1 VTKVIQR
8 LQSFAFTLALGSMA
22 IGAAGQENA
31 PTQDRSHKPA
41 EALYLQLRSVELDPQ
56 RVYHVRGVAIERA
69 SIHISLE
76 DGTLAFT
83 KDVEGKVTGAF
94 FEGDGEILLSPPNM
108 VERTSMALFTG
119 AAILEERF
127 SSGYFRFND
136 DTFDE
141 LKPSFRPAES
151 PEEFISE
158 WNQTAQNLAAIDALR
173 LLMTFSKTLPI
184 PDEDSR
190 ASEPLHQERMWHAR
204 LQGNTYGPF
213 DVYYDSDA
221 VEQVWAGQAKL
232 AEGGYFY
239 DMWTSFSLATSNRP
253 GDAMDSSAKVDAISI
268 PSYKIKSEIRLPAT
282 LNAEAWLKMDV
293 RKGGQRTALFEL
305 SRFLELKRVESNGK
319 PIEFIHNQAIEGTD
333 LAKRGND
340 LVAVVFPRILRAGE
354 QVELHFVYGGD
365 VLSEAGGGLLYVG
378 ARGTWFP
385 NRRLAMSSYDMEF
398 HYPAGWTLVATGK
411 RVKEGVPPDAASG
424 EQVSRWV
431 SERPLPFA
439 GFNLG
444 KYKSVAAR
452 AGETVV
458 EAYASS
464 GVEEIFPES
473 TTEISSPPVNL
484 PPGLRQHDQTVRIPA
499 PPPSPARNAQAVADV
514 SAQAITFFSRLYGPF
529 PYGSL
534 SLTQQ
539 PGAVNQ
545 GWPSLIFLSSFSFL
559 SEADRQRLRVTPG
572 SLRQG
577 SGIIAHETA
586 HQWWGDLVTWATYRD
601 QWISEALADYSA
613 LMFLESTD
621 PRKFRST
628 LDDYRKDLLEKN
640 RDGKLQ
646 MEAGPVTLGIR
657 LFSSKFPDGY
667 TTSSYERGAW
677 LLHMLRTMMRD
688 GESLSGIR
696 RRGSRPANDISDE
709 PFVRALRNARQ
720 KFEGKPISTAE
731 LLKVFEAELTPALW
745 HEGNKSLD
753 WFFEGW
759 IQGTSIPDLSL
770 ENVKYAPKG
779 GGVLVTGKILQKD
792 APKGLVTSVPI
803 YASLKGRNVLLG
815 RVFTEDEETPF
826 SLSAPLGTKKL
837 ALDPEATVLSRER

>member
-1 VTKVIQR
+1 
-8 LQSFAFTLALGSMA
+8 MA

-31 PTQDRSHKPA
+31 PNQDRSHKPA
-41 EALYLQLRSVELDPQ
+41 EALYLQLRSVGLDP
-56 RVYHVRGVAIERA
+56 RHVYHVRGVAIERA

-141 LKPSFRPAES
+141 LRPSFRPAEN
-151 PEEFISE
+151 PEGFISE
-158 WNQTAQNLAAIDALR
+158 WNQTAQNLAAVDALR
-173 LLMTFSKTLPI
+173 LLITFSKTLPVT
-184 PDEDSR
+184 DEDGR
-190 ASEPLHQERMWHAR
+190 AGEPLHQERMWHAR

-221 VEQVWAGQAKL
+221 VEQVWAGQANL
-232 AEGGYFY
+232 AEDGYFY
-239 DMWTSFSLATSNRP
+239 DMWTSFSLGPSDRGAN
-253 GDAMDSSAKVDAISI
+253 GIDSSSDPAIVDAISI

-282 LNAEAWLKMDV
+282 LNAEAWLEMDV

-305 SRFLELKRVESNGK
+305 SRFLELKRVEANGK

-340 LVAVVFPRILRAGE
+340 LVAAVFPRILRAGE
-354 QVELHFVYGGD
+354 RVEIHFVYGGD

-398 HYPAGWTLVATGK
+398 RYPAGWTLVATGK
-411 RVKEGVPPDAASG
+411 RVKEGVPTDAAIG

-431 SERPLPFA
+431 SERPIPFA

-452 AGETVV
+452 AGQTVV

-464 GVEEIFPES
+464 GVEEVFPQS
-473 TTEISSPPVNL
+473 TTEISSPPANL
-484 PPGLRQHDQTVRIPA
+484 PPGLRLHDQTVRIPV
-499 PPPSPARNAQAVADV
+499 PPPSPVRNAQAVAEV
-514 SAQAITFFSRLYGPF
+514 SAQAINFFSRLYGPF

-559 SEADRQRLRVTPG
+559 SEADRQKLRVTPG
-572 SLRQG
+572 SLREA
-577 SGIIAHETA
+577 SAIIAHETA

-621 PRKFRST
+621 PRKFRSA
-628 LDDYRKDLLEKN
+628 LHDYRKDLLEKN
-640 RDGKLQ
+640 THGRLQ

-657 LFSSKFPDGY
+657 LVSSKFPDGY

-688 GESLSGIR
+688 GEVLSRAKKGGTGSLNGLL
-696 RRGSRPANDISDE
+696 DE

-731 LLKVFEAELTPALW
+731 LLKVFEAELTPAMW
-745 HEGNKSLD
+745 HEGKKSLD

-779 GGVLVTGKILQKD
+779 GGVQVTGKIVQKD
-792 APKGLVTSVPI
+792 APKGLVTSVPV
-803 YASLKGRNVLLG
+803 YANFKGKNVLLG

-837 ALDPEATVLSRER
+837 ALDPDATVLSRER